1 MYDEVPTNTATLE
14 GGRDQVTGGSWYPE
28 VDLVI
33 IAEAWKSTV
42 TWSDSDKYAGAG
54 NPTCSFFPALN
65 IIGAGISYFPAFLPS
80 IGISD
85 RLRPAIVQL

>member
-33 IAEAWKSTV
+33 IAEAWRSTV
-42 TWSDSDKYAGAG
+42 TWSDSDKYAEAG
-54 NPTCSFFPALN
+54 NLNYEQDDIFIPTTGVSDEVL
-65 IIGAGISYFPAFLPS
+65 AGIRNTTTFF
-80 IGISD
+80 
-85 RLRPAIVQL
+85 RPLIL

>member
-33 IAEAWKSTV
+33 IAE

-54 NPTCSFFPALN
+54 NPTCTFFPALN